1 VRVFVAGATGAI
13 GRPLVPQ
20 LRAAGHDVIGMTRSQ
35 HKTTLLREAG
45 AEPVVC
51 DALDRDALRDAVVS
65 ARPEVVVHELT
76 DIPDAI
82 DPRKFEEQF
91 ETTDRLRSEGT
102 RNLLDA
108 ALAAGARRIVAQSV
122 AFAYEPGGELAKTE
136 EEPLYLDSPPPF
148 RRSVHTIQEMEQAVT
163 GTGGIEGVVLRYGFF
178 YGTGTAYA
186 FDGSLGELVRA
197 RRMPIVG
204 RGTGVYSFIHIDDAA
219 GATALALERG
229 APGIYNVV
237 DDEPALVAEWLP
249 VYAEALRAKRPRRV
263 PAFLARFAAGRYGV
277 YLMTG
282 VRGASNAKARRE
294 LGWEPRYPSWR
305 QGFSEA
311 LG

>member
-1 VRVFVAGATGAI
+1 
-13 GRPLVPQ
+13 
-20 LRAAGHDVIGMTRSQ
+20 MTRSE

-51 DALDRDALRDAVVS
+51 DALDRDAVRDAVVT

-91 ETTDRLRSEGT
+91 EMTDRLRTEGT
-102 RNLLDA
+102 RNLVDA
-108 ALAAGARRIVAQSV
+108 AVAAGARRIVAQSI
-122 AFAYEPGGELAKTE
+122 AFAYEPGGELAKSE
-136 EEPLYLDSPPPF
+136 DEPLFLDSPPAF
-148 RRSVHTIQEMEQAVT
+148 RRSVHAIQELEQTVT
-163 GTGGIEGVVLRYGFF
+163 GSSGIDGVVLRYGFF

-186 FDGSLGELVRA
+186 FDGSFAKAVRA
-197 RRMPIVG
+197 RRLPIVG
-204 RGTGVYSFIHIDDAA
+204 RGAGVYSFIHIDDAA
-219 GATALALERG
+219 SATVAAIERG

-237 DDEPALVAEWLP
+237 DDEPATVAEWLP
-249 VYAEALRAKRPRRV
+249 LYAEALRAKRPRRA

-282 VRGASNAKARRE
+282 LRGASNAKAKRE
-294 LGWEPRYPSWR
+294 LGWQPRYPSWR
-305 QGFSEA
+305 QGFQEA

>member
-1 VRVFVAGATGAI
+1 VRVFVAGATGAL
-13 GRPLVPQ
+13 GRPLLPL
-20 LRAAGHDVIGMTRSQ
+20 LREAGHEVVGMTRSE
-35 HKTTLLREAG
+35 HKTTLLREWG

-51 DALDRDALRDAVVS
+51 DAFDRDAVRDAVVG
-65 ARPEVVVHELT
+65 ARPDVVIHELT

-82 DPRKFEEQF
+82 DPRKFAEQF
-91 ETTDRLRSEGT
+91 ENTDRLRTEGT
-102 RNLLDA
+102 RNLVDA
-108 ALAAGARRIVAQSV
+108 AVAAGARRIVAQSI

-136 EEPLYLDSPPPF
+136 EDPLYLDADEPW
-148 RRSVHTIQEMEQAVT
+148 RRSVHAISELEQAVT
-163 GTGGIEGVVLRYGFF
+163 GSAGIEGVVLRYGFF

-186 FDGSLGELVRA
+186 YDGSFGKAVRA
-197 RRMPIVG
+197 RRLPIVG
-204 RGTGVYSFIHIDDAA
+204 RGSGVYSFVHIDDAA
-219 GATALALERG
+219 AATVLAAERC

-249 VYAEALRAKRPRRV
+249 IYAEAVRAKPPRRV
-263 PAFLARFAAGRYGV
+263 PTFLARIGAGRYGV

-294 LGWEPRYPSWR
+294 LGWQPRHPSWR
-305 QGFSEA
+305 QGFQEA